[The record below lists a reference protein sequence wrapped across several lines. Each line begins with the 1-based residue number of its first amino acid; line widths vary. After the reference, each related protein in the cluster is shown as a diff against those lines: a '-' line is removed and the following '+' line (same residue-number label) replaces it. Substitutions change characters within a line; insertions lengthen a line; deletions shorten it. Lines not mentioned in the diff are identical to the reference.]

1 MNNFLLTYWLH
12 SAVILSVTLL
22 LVRLPGL
29 RRAGSRDG
37 LLRGA
42 LLMSLLTPLLTP
54 LVTRVMPVSLP
65 IVVSP
70 ALLTPARPAAT
81 ALVEGGSSRA
91 QDAVAQEKPVSQT
104 LPESTPF
111 SLPTS
116 LPPLFPTLLL
126 LGVLT
131 AAARLG
137 RAWWVLRR
145 LLKRGRPAP
154 GFAAA
159 YRAYGSS
166 LPHPFGP
173 LNVVLTDVAVPV
185 ACGRRTV
192 LVPHTLS
199 ARLTPAQV
207 RAVLAHETAHLRRA
221 DPLWTAALSGFC
233 QVLFF
238 QPLNFL
244 VLRQWRRA
252 CEEVCDAEAV
262 RATLE
267 PLSLA
272 RSLLELS
279 RSLSHHTHAPL
290 EPVTSSAAGSHL
302 STRVNALLHPK
313 ETHMKRS
320 HLFAVAMALFCATA
334 FLPTLTLAQDTPRF
348 FQKVAA
354 DASTS
359 KSLEEIR
366 GSFIFIEG
374 GLTAESI
381 TLDGLPATELVQ
393 KVPYE
398 VLTPSDWPGAYVQP
412 TTFGYLQPQNMV
424 IAIYDVT
431 QPEGESIEF
440 WFSQQP
446 EETAGLPNI
455 VGASAQIETVSVGET
470 TGEWVEGGWSG
481 PDSSLTWDNVGDST
495 LIWQQNG
502 FVFMVQAFDTVELDT
517 LLKIANSLKPLEP
530 R

>member
-1 MNNFLLTYWLH
+1 MSNLLTYWLH

-29 RRAGSRDG
+29 RRAGPRDG

-42 LLMSLLTPLLTP
+42 LLMSVLTPLIAP
-54 LVTRVMPVSLP
+54 SVTRVTPVSSS
-65 IVVSP
+65 IAVSP
-70 ALLTPARPAAT
+70 ALLTPARPAVT
-81 ALVEGGSSRA
+81 APAKEGSSRP
-91 QDAVAQEKPVSQT
+91 QDASAPEHPARQT
-104 LPESTPF
+104 LPEPTPF
-111 SLPTS
+111 SLPMS
-116 LPPLFPTLLL
+116 LPPLFPALLL

-131 AAARLG
+131 AAVRLG
-137 RAWWVLRR
+137 RAWWTLRR

-159 YRAYGSS
+159 YGSS
-166 LPHPFGP
+166 LPHPFGT
-173 LNVVLTDVAVPV
+173 LNVVLTDVTVPV

-192 LVPHTLS
+192 LLPKMLLV
-199 ARLTPAQV
+199 RLTPSQV

-279 RSLSHHTHAPL
+279 RSLSHHAHAPL

-302 STRVNALLHPK
+302 STRINALLNPK

-334 FLPTLTLAQDTPRF
+334 LLPTLTLAQDTPRF

-366 GSFIFIEG
+366 GSFIFTEG
-374 GLTAESI
+374 DLTAESI
-381 TLDGLPATELVQ
+381 TLDEFPATELVQ

-412 TTFGYLQPQNMV
+412 ATFGYLQPQNTV

-446 EETAGLPNI
+446 EETAGLPI
-455 VGASAQIETVSVGET
+455 LIGASAQIETVSVGET

-495 LIWQQNG
+495 LVWQQNG
-502 FVFMVQAFDTVELDT
+502 FVFMVQAFDMVELDT
-517 LLKIANSLKPLEP
+517 LLKIANSLQPLEP

>member
-1 MNNFLLTYWLH
+1 MNDFLLTYWLH

-29 RRAGSRDG
+29 RRAGSRDL

-42 LLMSLLTPLLTP
+42 LLMSIITPLIAP
-54 LVTRVMPVSLP
+54 LVTRVTPVSSH
-65 IVVSP
+65 IAVSP
-70 ALLTPARPAAT
+70 ALLTPARPAVT
-81 ALVEGGSSRA
+81 APVEEDSSRA
-91 QDAVAQEKPVSQT
+91 QDAVAPANPARQT
-104 LPESTPF
+104 LPEPTPF
-111 SLPTS
+111 SLPMS

-131 AAARLG
+131 AAVRLG
-137 RAWWVLRR
+137 RAWWTLRR
-145 LLKRGRPAP
+145 LLKRSKPAP
-154 GFAAA
+154 GFAT
-159 YRAYGSS
+159 AYGACGSS
-166 LPHPFGP
+166 HPHPFGT
-173 LNVVLTDVAVPV
+173 LNIVLTDVAVPV

-192 LVPHTLS
+192 LLPKTLS
-199 ARLTPAQV
+199 ARLTPSQV

-262 RATLE
+262 RETLE

-279 RSLSHHTHAPL
+279 RSLPNHAHAPL

-302 STRVNALLHPK
+302 STRINALLHPK

-334 FLPTLTLAQDTPRF
+334 LLPTLTLAQDAPRF

-354 DASTS
+354 DTNTS
-359 KSLEEIR
+359 KSLEELR
-366 GSFIFIEG
+366 GSFIFTEG
-374 GLTAESI
+374 DLTAESI
-381 TLDGLPATELVQ
+381 TLGEFPATELVQ
-393 KVPYE
+393 KVPYK
-398 VLTPSDWPGAYVQP
+398 VLTPSDWPGAYIQP
-412 TTFGYLQPQNMV
+412 ATFGYLQPQNTV

-455 VGASAQIETVSVGET
+455 IGASAQIETVSVGET

-481 PDSSLTWDNVGDST
+481 PDSSLTWDNIGDST
-495 LIWQQNG
+495 LVWQQDG
-502 FVFMVQAFDTVELDT
+502 FVFTVQAFDTVELDT
-517 LLKIANSLKPLEP
+517 LLDIANSLQPLEP
-530 R
+530 H

>member
-29 RRAGSRDG
+29 RRAGSRDL

-42 LLMSLLTPLLTP
+42 LLMSIITPLIAP
-54 LVTRVMPVSLP
+54 LVTRVTPVSSH
-65 IVVSP
+65 IAVSP
-70 ALLTPARPAAT
+70 ALLTPARPAVT
-81 ALVEGGSSRA
+81 APVEEDSSRA
-91 QDAVAQEKPVSQT
+91 QDAVAPANPARQT
-104 LPESTPF
+104 LPEPTPF
-111 SLPTS
+111 SLPMS

-131 AAARLG
+131 AAVRLG
-137 RAWWVLRR
+137 RAWWTLRR
-145 LLKRGRPAP
+145 LLKRSKPAP
-154 GFAAA
+154 GFAT
-159 YRAYGSS
+159 AYGACGSS
-166 LPHPFGP
+166 HPHPFGT
-173 LNVVLTDVAVPV
+173 LNIVLTDVAVPV

-192 LVPHTLS
+192 LLPKTLS
-199 ARLTPAQV
+199 ARLTPSQV

-262 RATLE
+262 RETLE

-279 RSLSHHTHAPL
+279 RLLPNHAHAPVA
-290 EPVTSSAAGSHL
+290 PMTSSAAGSHL
-302 STRVNALLHPK
+302 STRVKALLNPK

-334 FLPTLTLAQDTPRF
+334 LLPTLTLAQDTPRF
-348 FQKVAA
+348 FQKVET
-354 DASTS
+354 DSSTMEERTENFTLESSTFEEFSAS
-359 KSLEEIR
+359 
-366 GSFIFIEG
+366 
-374 GLTAESI
+374 
-381 TLDGLPATELVQ
+381 ELVQ

-398 VLTPSDWPGAYVQP
+398 VLVPSDWPGAYTQP
-412 TTFGYLQPQNMV
+412 IAFTYIQPQNIV
-424 IAIYDVT
+424 AAIYDVT
-431 QPEGESIEF
+431 QPKGENIEF
-440 WFSQQP
+440 GFTQQP
-446 EETAGLPNI
+446 EEDVGFPIL

-470 TGEWVEGGWSG
+470 AGEWVEGGWTG
-481 PDSSLTWDNVGDST
+481 PDSSLTWGNEGDQA
-495 LIWQQNG
+495 LVWQQDG
-502 FVFMVQAFDTVELDT
+502 FVFIVQAYDAVGLDT
-517 LLKIANSLKPLEP
+517 LLDIANSLQPLEP
-530 R
+530 H